1 MAFDKFHDKNTNV
14 QPFFLK
20 FATMR
25 YQKPY
30 VGSGSSII
38 SMAPSRHPVIHSVR
52 CMGNASGFS
61 KALWNKAAV
70 STMIYYLVQCAWRNK
85 SHFSLSWCSTITD
98 FPIIFMKYLLI
109 LPYIFMFRPRV
120 LWSTQVEP
128 ILIIFWLI
136 IDDLCNTLPSDDF
149 WSPLLDAPV
158 NLTCTMLFWLK
169 QHPCFW
175 WQTML

>member
-85 SHFSLSWCSTITD
+85 SHFSLGVQ
-98 FPIIFMKYLLI
+98 PLLI
-109 LPYIFMFRPRV
+109 SPSYSWNTYWFYHTYSCFARGFCGLPKLNQFLLFFGLSSMISAILSLLMIFGHH
-120 LWSTQVEP
+120 
-128 ILIIFWLI
+128 
-136 IDDLCNTLPSDDF
+136 C
-149 WSPLLDAPV
+149 
-158 NLTCTMLFWLK
+158 
-169 QHPCFW
+169 
-175 WQTML
+175 